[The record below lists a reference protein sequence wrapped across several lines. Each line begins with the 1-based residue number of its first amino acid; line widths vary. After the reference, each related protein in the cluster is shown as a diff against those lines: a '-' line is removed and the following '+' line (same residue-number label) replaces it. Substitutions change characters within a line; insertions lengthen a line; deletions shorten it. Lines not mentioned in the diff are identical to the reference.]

1 MVALCAADT
10 ECLSLFA
17 QQGSTA
23 DSQTSIACLGTLI
36 EANEFAMAT
45 KATDAVAAADV
56 KEAISAVREAN
67 QRVTALYG
75 SLFSK
80 IEEQKN
86 IPVKTVPPFTWYQDL
101 YRIYIEVKHANRF
114 DVAGCG
120 TLFNETI
127 NISESKFHVSA
138 SCEESQETKIFY
150 ELKFPLW
157 GKIKED
163 YKFQRKPVG
172 KFLFTLDKQGAPTR
186 WKQLYKEGT
195 KRPQT
200 MKLDLDKHQQHHYS
214 LSDFEDDEI
223 EDFEGW
229 DIFDYEEDQ
238 DPDDMGWLFPKTGP
252 GEFRHLKDKKKKKS
266 KKNKKGKKK
275 AKKD

>member
-1 MVALCAADT
+1 MATNAAD
-10 ECLSLFA
+10 
-17 QQGSTA
+17 
-23 DSQTSIACLGTLI
+23 
-36 EANEFAMAT
+36 
-45 KATDAVAAADV
+45 AVPAADV

-67 QRVTALYG
+67 QRVSALYD

-157 GKIKED
+157 GKI
-163 YKFQRKPVG
+163 
-172 KFLFTLDKQGAPTR
+172 
-186 WKQLYKEGT
+186 
-195 KRPQT
+195 
-200 MKLDLDKHQQHHYS
+200 
-214 LSDFEDDEI
+214 
-223 EDFEGW
+223 
-229 DIFDYEEDQ
+229 
-238 DPDDMGWLFPKTGP
+238 
-252 GEFRHLKDKKKKKS
+252 
-266 KKNKKGKKK
+266 
-275 AKKD
+275 